1 MQLDTGGAV
10 VSVPA
15 ASPGQVH
22 ARDQENLI
30 FTDQKTIDWL
40 IYSFL
45 HKILCCLRNLY
56 KFEFSYYDL

>member
-22 ARDQENLI
+22 AGDQENLI
-30 FTDQKTIDWL
+30 FTDQKAIDWL
-40 IYSFL
+40 IIYFS
-45 HKILCCLRNLY
+45 HKV
-56 KFEFSYYDL
+56 FV